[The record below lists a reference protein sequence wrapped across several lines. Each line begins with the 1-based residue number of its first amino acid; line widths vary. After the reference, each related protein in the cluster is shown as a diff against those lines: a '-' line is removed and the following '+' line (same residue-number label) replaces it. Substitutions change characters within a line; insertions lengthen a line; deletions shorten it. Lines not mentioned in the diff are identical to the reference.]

1 MPCALKKEKS
11 KMSELTRIHPTQLHA
26 FVQAIWLHAGS
37 NADEARL
44 VADHLVAANL
54 AGHDSHGVGM
64 IPSYMTS
71 FSQGHLQLN
80 QHPVLEKD
88 AGAVLTFHARGGFG
102 QVAAFEAMQQGI
114 ARARQT
120 GIAAVGLHHSHH
132 IGRIGHWA
140 EQCAAAGFISFH
152 FVNVMGDPMVAPFG
166 GSDRRFGTI
175 PSAPSFRAARA
186 NRYCL
191 ISPPAASPS
200 AKHASPGT
208 KGSMCRRVILSI
220 IRDSRRSTLA

>member
-1 MPCALKKEKS
+1 
-11 KMSELTRIHPTQLHA
+11 MSQLYRINPARLHQ

-37 NADEARL
+37 EADEARL

-64 IPSYMTS
+64 IPSYMRS
-71 FSQGHLQLN
+71 FTQGHLQLN

-88 AGAVLTFHARGGFG
+88 AGAVLTFHARAGFG
-102 QVAAFEAMQQGI
+102 QVAAYESMQQGI
-114 ARARQT
+114 ERARQS

-166 GSDRRFGTI
+166 GSDRR
-175 PSAPSFRAARA
+175 RAAMSRFRCRA
-186 NRYCL
+186 NGKRRTALRASAMVFRWTRPAGSKFVWRQSRQECL
-191 ISPPAASPS
+191 
-200 AKHASPGT
+200 K
-208 KGSMCRRVILSI
+208 
-220 IRDSRRSTLA
+220 RSWHRFAR